1 MHFFSQDFVS
11 CSVKPQTAV
20 FLNELELIQQ
30 LREGDEL
37 AFKTLV
43 TTYQDMVYNTALG
56 VVQNSED
63 AEDVA
68 QEVFIQ
74 VYRSIDQFKGDAR
87 LSTWIYRITT
97 TKALDHI
104 RSRRR
109 KKRFAFITSLFGPN
123 DELVHEPVDFQHPG
137 VALDRKEQ
145 AALLFKMIEQL
156 PENQKVAFT
165 LHKTEELS
173 YQEIA
178 DVMKLSVSAVESLLF
193 RARQNLR
200 KLLEKHYQQNN
211 SQEE

>member
-1 MHFFSQDFVS
+1 M
-11 CSVKPQTAV
+11 
-20 FLNELELIQQ
+20 NELELIQQ
-30 LREGDEL
+30 LRAGDEG
-37 AFKTLV
+37 AFKSLV
-43 TTYQDMVYNTALG
+43 ANYQDLVYNTAVG
-56 VVQNSED
+56 IVQNSED

-104 RSRRR
+104 RSRKR

-137 VALDRKEQ
+137 VTLDRKEQ
-145 AALLFKMIEQL
+145 AALLFRMIEQL

-178 DVMKLSVSAVESLLF
+178 DVMQLSVSAVESLLF

-200 KLLEKHYQQNN
+200 KLLEKYYQQNN
-211 SQEE
+211 PHDK

>member
-1 MHFFSQDFVS
+1 
-11 CSVKPQTAV
+11 
-20 FLNELELIQQ
+20 LNELELIQQ
-30 LREGDEL
+30 LRAGDEL
-37 AFKTLV
+37 AFKSLV
-43 TTYQDMVYNTALG
+43 ANYQDLVYNTALG
-56 VVQNSED
+56 IVQNSED
-63 AEDVA
+63 AQDVA

-145 AALLFKMIEQL
+145 AALLFRMIDQL

-178 DVMKLSVSAVESLLF
+178 EVMKLSVSAVESLLF

-200 KLLEKHYQQNN
+200 KLLEKHYEQNN
-211 SQEE
+211 SQDP

>member
-1 MHFFSQDFVS
+1 
-11 CSVKPQTAV
+11 
-20 FLNELELIQQ
+20 LNELELIQQ
-30 LREGDEL
+30 LRAGDEG

-43 TTYQDMVYNTALG
+43 ANYQDLVYNTALG
-56 VVQNSED
+56 IVQNSED

-104 RSRRR
+104 RSRKR

-145 AALLFKMIEQL
+145 AALLFRMIDQL

-178 DVMKLSVSAVESLLF
+178 DVMQISVSAVESLLF

-200 KLLEKHYQQNN
+200 KLLEKYYQQNN
-211 SQEE
+211 SQDK

>member
-1 MHFFSQDFVS
+1 M
-11 CSVKPQTAV
+11 
-20 FLNELELIQQ
+20 NELELIQQ
-30 LREGDEL
+30 LRAGDEG
-37 AFKTLV
+37 AFKSLV
-43 TTYQDMVYNTALG
+43 ANYQDLVYNTALG

-74 VYRSIDQFKGDAR
+74 VFRSIDQFKGDAR

-104 RSRRR
+104 RSRKR

-145 AALLFKMIEQL
+145 AALLFRMIDQL

-178 DVMKLSVSAVESLLF
+178 DVMQLSVSAVESLLF

-200 KLLEKHYQQNN
+200 KLLEKYYQQNN
-211 SQEE
+211 PQDK

>member
-1 MHFFSQDFVS
+1 M
-11 CSVKPQTAV
+11 
-20 FLNELELIQQ
+20 NELELIQQ
-30 LREGDEL
+30 LRAGDEQ
-37 AFKTLV
+37 AFKSLV
-43 TTYQDMVYNTALG
+43 TNYQDLVFNTALG
-56 VVQNSED
+56 IVQNSED

-104 RSRRR
+104 RSRKR

-145 AALLFKMIEQL
+145 AALLFQMIAQL

-178 DVMKLSVSAVESLLF
+178 DVMQLSVSAVESLLF

-200 KLLEKHYQQNN
+200 KLLEKYYQQNN
-211 SQEE
+211 SQDK

>member
-1 MHFFSQDFVS
+1 
-11 CSVKPQTAV
+11 
-20 FLNELELIQQ
+20 LNELELIQQ
-30 LREGDEL
+30 LRAGDEG
-37 AFKTLV
+37 AFKSLV
-43 TTYQDMVYNTALG
+43 ANHQDLVYNTALG
-56 VVQNSED
+56 IVQNSED

-104 RSRRR
+104 RSRKR

-123 DELVHEPVDFQHPG
+123 DELIHEPVDFQHPG
-137 VALDRKEQ
+137 VTLDRKEQ
-145 AALLFKMIEQL
+145 AALLFRMIDQL

-178 DVMKLSVSAVESLLF
+178 DVMQLSVSAVESLLF

-200 KLLEKHYQQNN
+200 RLLEKYYQQNN
-211 SQEE
+211 PQDK

>member
-1 MHFFSQDFVS
+1 
-11 CSVKPQTAV
+11 
-20 FLNELELIQQ
+20 LNELELIQQ
-30 LREGDEL
+30 LRAGDEQ
-37 AFKTLV
+37 AFKSLV
-43 TTYQDMVYNTALG
+43 TNYQDLVYNTALG
-56 VVQNSED
+56 IVQNSED

-74 VYRSIDQFKGDAR
+74 VCRSIDQFKGDAR

-104 RSRRR
+104 RSRKR
-109 KKRFAFITSLFGPN
+109 KKRFAFITSLFGAN

-145 AALLFKMIEQL
+145 AALLFQMIAQL

-178 DVMKLSVSAVESLLF
+178 DVMQLSVSAVESLLF

-200 KLLEKHYQQNN
+200 KLLEKYYQQNN
-211 SQEE
+211 SQDK

>member
-1 MHFFSQDFVS
+1 M
-11 CSVKPQTAV
+11 
-20 FLNELELIQQ
+20 NELELIQQ

-37 AFKTLV
+37 AFKSLV
-43 TTYQDMVYNTALG
+43 ATYQDMVFNTALG
-56 VVQNSED
+56 IVQNAED

-74 VYRSIDQFKGDAR
+74 VFRSIDQFKGDAR

-109 KKRFAFITSLFGPN
+109 KKRFAFITSLFSAN
-123 DELVHEPVDFQHPG
+123 DELVHEPIDFQHPG

-145 AALLFKMIEQL
+145 AALLFRMIEQL

-165 LHKTEELS
+165 LHKTEGLS

-178 DVMKLSVSAVESLLF
+178 EVMELSVSAVESLLF

-200 KLLEKHYQQNN
+200 KLLEKHFEQDNN
-211 SQEE
+211 KS

>member
-1 MHFFSQDFVS
+1 M
-11 CSVKPQTAV
+11 
-20 FLNELELIQQ
+20 NELDLIQQ
-30 LREGDEL
+30 LREGDEQ
-37 AFKTLV
+37 AFKSLV
-43 TTYQDMVYNTALG
+43 TNYQDLVFNTALG
-56 VVQNSED
+56 IVQNSED

-104 RSRRR
+104 RSRKR

-145 AALLFKMIEQL
+145 AALLFQMIAQL

-178 DVMKLSVSAVESLLF
+178 DVMQLSVSAVESLLF

-200 KLLEKHYQQNN
+200 KLLEKYYQQNN
-211 SQEE
+211 SQDK

>member
-1 MHFFSQDFVS
+1 M
-11 CSVKPQTAV
+11 
-20 FLNELELIQQ
+20 NELELIQQ
-30 LREGDEL
+30 LRAGDEQ
-37 AFKTLV
+37 AFKSLV
-43 TTYQDMVYNTALG
+43 TNYQDLVYNTALG
-56 VVQNSED
+56 IVQNSAD

-104 RSRRR
+104 RSRKR

-145 AALLFKMIEQL
+145 AALLFQMINQL

-178 DVMKLSVSAVESLLF
+178 EVMQLSVSAVESLLF

-211 SQEE
+211 SQGK

>member
-1 MHFFSQDFVS
+1 M
-11 CSVKPQTAV
+11 
-20 FLNELELIQQ
+20 NELELIQQ
-30 LREGDEL
+30 LRAGDEG
-37 AFKTLV
+37 AFKSLV
-43 TTYQDMVYNTALG
+43 ANYQDLVYNTALG
-56 VVQNSED
+56 IVQNSED

-104 RSRRR
+104 RSRKR

-137 VALDRKEQ
+137 VTLDRKEQ
-145 AALLFKMIEQL
+145 AALLFRMIEQL
-156 PENQKVAFT
+156 PENQKVSFT

-178 DVMKLSVSAVESLLF
+178 DVMQLSVSAVESLLF

-200 KLLEKHYQQNN
+200 KLLEKYYQQNN
-211 SQEE
+211 SQDK

>member
-1 MHFFSQDFVS
+1 M
-11 CSVKPQTAV
+11 
-20 FLNELELIQQ
+20 NELELIQQ
-30 LREGDEL
+30 LRAGDEG
-37 AFKTLV
+37 AFKSLV
-43 TTYQDMVYNTALG
+43 ANYQDLVYNTALG
-56 VVQNSED
+56 IVQNSED

-104 RSRRR
+104 RSRKR

-145 AALLFKMIEQL
+145 AALLFRMIEQL

-178 DVMKLSVSAVESLLF
+178 DVMQLSVSAVESLLF

-200 KLLEKHYQQNN
+200 KLLEKYYQQNN
-211 SQEE
+211 PQDK

>member
-1 MHFFSQDFVS
+1 
-11 CSVKPQTAV
+11 
-20 FLNELELIQQ
+20 LNELELIQQ
-30 LREGDEL
+30 LRAGDEQ
-37 AFKTLV
+37 AFKSLV
-43 TTYQDMVYNTALG
+43 ANYQDMVYNTALG

-145 AALLFKMIEQL
+145 AALLFRMIEQL

-165 LHKTEELS
+165 LHKTEDLS

-178 DVMKLSVSAVESLLF
+178 EVMNLSVSAVESLLF

-211 SQEE
+211 SQDP

>member
-1 MHFFSQDFVS
+1 M
-11 CSVKPQTAV
+11 
-20 FLNELELIQQ
+20 NELELIQQ
-30 LREGDEL
+30 LRAGDEL
-37 AFKTLV
+37 AFKSLV
-43 TTYQDMVYNTALG
+43 TNYQDMVYNTALG
-56 VVQNSED
+56 IVQNSED
-63 AEDVA
+63 AEDVT

-145 AALLFKMIEQL
+145 AALLFRMIEQL

-165 LHKTEELS
+165 LHKTEDLS

-178 DVMKLSVSAVESLLF
+178 EVMNLSVSAVESLLF

-211 SQEE
+211 SQDP

>member
-1 MHFFSQDFVS
+1 M
-11 CSVKPQTAV
+11 
-20 FLNELELIQQ
+20 NELDLIQQ
-30 LREGDEL
+30 LRAGDEG
-37 AFKTLV
+37 AFKLLV
-43 TTYQDMVYNTALG
+43 ANYQDLVYNTALG

-104 RSRRR
+104 RSRKR

-137 VALDRKEQ
+137 VTLDRKEQ
-145 AALLFKMIEQL
+145 AALLFRMIDQL

-178 DVMKLSVSAVESLLF
+178 DVMQLSVSAVESLLF

-200 KLLEKHYQQNN
+200 KLLEKYYQQNN
-211 SQEE
+211 SQDK

>member
-1 MHFFSQDFVS
+1 M
-11 CSVKPQTAV
+11 
-20 FLNELELIQQ
+20 NELELIQQ
-30 LREGDEL
+30 LRAGDEL
-37 AFKTLV
+37 AFKSLV
-43 TTYQDMVYNTALG
+43 ENYQDLVYNTALG

-63 AEDVA
+63 AEDVT

-104 RSRRR
+104 RSRKR

-145 AALLFKMIEQL
+145 AALLFRMIDQL

-178 DVMKLSVSAVESLLF
+178 DVMQLSVSAVESLLF

-200 KLLEKHYQQNN
+200 KLLEKYYQQNN
-211 SQEE
+211 SEDK

>member
-1 MHFFSQDFVS
+1 
-11 CSVKPQTAV
+11 
-20 FLNELELIQQ
+20 LNELDLIQQ
-30 LREGDEL
+30 LREGDEQ
-37 AFKTLV
+37 AFKSLV
-43 TTYQDMVYNTALG
+43 TNYQDLVFNTALG
-56 VVQNSED
+56 IVQNSED

-104 RSRRR
+104 RSRKR

-123 DELVHEPVDFQHPG
+123 DELIHEPVDFQHPG

-145 AALLFKMIEQL
+145 AALLFQMIAQL

-178 DVMKLSVSAVESLLF
+178 DVMQLSVSAVESLLF

-200 KLLEKHYQQNN
+200 KLLEKYYQQNN
-211 SQEE
+211 SQDK

>member
-1 MHFFSQDFVS
+1 M
-11 CSVKPQTAV
+11 
-20 FLNELELIQQ
+20 NELELIQQ
-30 LREGDEL
+30 LRAGDEQ
-37 AFKTLV
+37 AFKSLV
-43 TTYQDMVYNTALG
+43 TNYQDLVYNTALG

-104 RSRRR
+104 RSRKR

-145 AALLFKMIEQL
+145 AALLFQMIAQL

-178 DVMKLSVSAVESLLF
+178 DVMQLSVSAVESLLF

-200 KLLEKHYQQNN
+200 KLLEKYYQQNN
-211 SQEE
+211 SQDK

>member
-1 MHFFSQDFVS
+1 
-11 CSVKPQTAV
+11 
-20 FLNELELIQQ
+20 LNELDLIQQ
-30 LREGDEL
+30 LRAGDEG
-37 AFKTLV
+37 AFKLLV
-43 TTYQDMVYNTALG
+43 ANYQDLVFNTAMG

-104 RSRRR
+104 RSRKR

-123 DELVHEPVDFQHPG
+123 DELVHEPVDFHHPG

-145 AALLFKMIEQL
+145 AALLFRMIDQL

-178 DVMKLSVSAVESLLF
+178 DVMQLSVSAVESLLF

-200 KLLEKHYQQNN
+200 KLLEKYYQQNN
-211 SQEE
+211 PQDK

>member
-1 MHFFSQDFVS
+1 
-11 CSVKPQTAV
+11 
-20 FLNELELIQQ
+20 LNELELIQQ
-30 LREGDEL
+30 LRAGDEL
-37 AFKTLV
+37 AFKSLV
-43 TTYQDMVYNTALG
+43 ENYQDLVYNTALG
-56 VVQNSED
+56 IVQNSED
-63 AEDVA
+63 AEDVT

-74 VYRSIDQFKGDAR
+74 VFRSIDQFKGDAR

-104 RSRRR
+104 RSRKR
-109 KKRFAFITSLFGPN
+109 KKRFAFITSLFGQN

-137 VALDRKEQ
+137 VTLDRKEQ
-145 AALLFKMIEQL
+145 AALLFRMIDQL

-178 DVMKLSVSAVESLLF
+178 DVMQLSVSAVESLLF

-200 KLLEKHYQQNN
+200 KLLEKYYQQNN
-211 SQEE
+211 SQDR

>member
-1 MHFFSQDFVS
+1 
-11 CSVKPQTAV
+11 
-20 FLNELELIQQ
+20 LNELELIQQ
-30 LREGDEL
+30 LRAGDEL
-37 AFKTLV
+37 AFKSLV
-43 TTYQDMVYNTALG
+43 ENYQDLVYNTALG

-74 VYRSIDQFKGDAR
+74 VFRSIDQFKGDAR

-104 RSRRR
+104 RSRKR
-109 KKRFAFITSLFGPN
+109 KKRFAFITSLFGAN
-123 DELVHEPVDFQHPG
+123 DELIHDPVDFQHPG

-145 AALLFKMIEQL
+145 AALLFRMIEQL
-156 PENQKVAFT
+156 PDNQKVAFT

-178 DVMKLSVSAVESLLF
+178 DVMQLSVSAVESLLF

-200 KLLEKHYQQNN
+200 KLLEKYYAQNN
-211 SQEE
+211 SQDK

>member
-1 MHFFSQDFVS
+1 M
-11 CSVKPQTAV
+11 
-20 FLNELELIQQ
+20 NELELIQR
-30 LREGDEL
+30 LREGDEG
-37 AFKTLV
+37 AFKKLV
-43 TTYQDMVYNTALG
+43 ENYQDLVFNTAIG
-56 VVQNSED
+56 IVQNSED

-104 RSRRR
+104 RSRKR

-123 DELVHEPVDFQHPG
+123 DELIHEPVDFQHPG

-145 AALLFKMIEQL
+145 AALLFKMIDQL

-178 DVMKLSVSAVESLLF
+178 DVMQLSVSAVESLLF

-211 SQEE
+211 SQGR

>member
-1 MHFFSQDFVS
+1 
-11 CSVKPQTAV
+11 
-20 FLNELELIQQ
+20 LNELELIQL
-30 LREGDEL
+30 LRAGDEL
-37 AFKTLV
+37 AFKSLV
-43 TTYQDMVYNTALG
+43 ANYQDLVYNTALG
-56 VVQNSED
+56 VVQNSAD
-63 AEDVA
+63 AEDVT

-74 VYRSIDQFKGDAR
+74 VFRSIDQFKGDAR

-104 RSRRR
+104 RSRKR

-123 DELVHEPVDFQHPG
+123 DELVHEPIDFQHHG
-137 VALDRKEQ
+137 VTLDRKEQ
-145 AALLFKMIEQL
+145 AALLFRIIDQL
-156 PENQKVAFT
+156 PDNQKVAFT

-200 KLLEKHYQQNN
+200 KLLEKYYQQNN
-211 SQEE
+211 PQDK

>member
-1 MHFFSQDFVS
+1 M
-11 CSVKPQTAV
+11 
-20 FLNELELIQQ
+20 NELELIQQ
-30 LREGDEL
+30 LRAGDEG
-37 AFKTLV
+37 AFKSLV
-43 TTYQDMVYNTALG
+43 ANYQDLVYNTALG
-56 VVQNSED
+56 IVQNSED

-104 RSRRR
+104 RSRKR

-137 VALDRKEQ
+137 VTLDRKEQ
-145 AALLFKMIEQL
+145 AALLFRMIEQL

-178 DVMKLSVSAVESLLF
+178 DVMQLSVSAVESLLF

-200 KLLEKHYQQNN
+200 KLLEKYYQQNN
-211 SQEE
+211 PQDK

>member
-1 MHFFSQDFVS
+1 
-11 CSVKPQTAV
+11 
-20 FLNELELIQQ
+20 LNELELIQQ
-30 LREGDEL
+30 LRAGNEL
-37 AFKTLV
+37 AFKSLV
-43 TTYQDMVYNTALG
+43 ENYQDLVYNTALG

-123 DELVHEPVDFQHPG
+123 DELIHEPVDFQHPG
-137 VALDRKEQ
+137 VTLDRKEQ
-145 AALLFKMIEQL
+145 AALLFRMIDQL

-178 DVMKLSVSAVESLLF
+178 EVMKLSVSAVESLLF

-200 KLLEKHYQQNN
+200 KLLEKYYQQNN
-211 SQEE
+211 SQDQ

>member
-1 MHFFSQDFVS
+1 M
-11 CSVKPQTAV
+11 
-20 FLNELELIQQ
+20 NELELIQQ

-37 AFKTLV
+37 AFKSLV
-43 TTYQDMVYNTALG
+43 GAYQDMVYNTALG
-56 VVQNSED
+56 VVQNAED

-145 AALLFKMIEQL
+145 AALLFQMINQL
-156 PENQKVAFT
+156 PDNQKVAFT
-165 LHKTEELS
+165 LHKTEGLS

-178 DVMKLSVSAVESLLF
+178 DVMQLSVSAVESLLF

-200 KLLEKHYQQNN
+200 KLLEKHYQQDNTHG
-211 SQEE
+211 S

>member
-1 MHFFSQDFVS
+1 
-11 CSVKPQTAV
+11 
-20 FLNELELIQQ
+20 LNELELIQQ
-30 LREGDEL
+30 LRAGDEG
-37 AFKTLV
+37 AFKSLV
-43 TTYQDMVYNTALG
+43 ANYQDLVYNTALG
-56 VVQNSED
+56 IVQNSED

-104 RSRRR
+104 RSRKR

-145 AALLFKMIEQL
+145 AALLFRMIEQL

-178 DVMKLSVSAVESLLF
+178 DVMQLSVSAVESLLF

-200 KLLEKHYQQNN
+200 KLLEKYYQQNN
-211 SQEE
+211 PQDK

>member
-1 MHFFSQDFVS
+1 M
-11 CSVKPQTAV
+11 
-20 FLNELELIQQ
+20 NELELIQQ
-30 LREGDEL
+30 LRAGDEG
-37 AFKTLV
+37 AFKSLV
-43 TTYQDMVYNTALG
+43 ANYQDLVYNTALG
-56 VVQNSED
+56 IVQNSED
-63 AEDVA
+63 AQDVA

-74 VYRSIDQFKGDAR
+74 VFRSIDQFKGDAR

-104 RSRRR
+104 RSRKR

-145 AALLFKMIEQL
+145 AALLFRMIDQL

-200 KLLEKHYQQNN
+200 KLLEKYYQQNN
-211 SQEE
+211 PQDK

>member
-1 MHFFSQDFVS
+1 
-11 CSVKPQTAV
+11 
-20 FLNELELIQQ
+20 LNELDLIQQ
-30 LREGDEL
+30 LRAGDEG
-37 AFKTLV
+37 AFKSLV
-43 TTYQDMVYNTALG
+43 ANYQDLVYNTALG
-56 VVQNSED
+56 IVQNSED

-104 RSRRR
+104 RSRKR

-123 DELVHEPVDFQHPG
+123 DELIHEPVDFQHPG

-145 AALLFKMIEQL
+145 AALLFRMIEQL

-173 YQEIA
+173 YQEIS
-178 DVMKLSVSAVESLLF
+178 DVMQISVSAVESLLF

-200 KLLEKHYQQNN
+200 KLLEKYYQQNN
-211 SQEE
+211 PQDK

>member
-1 MHFFSQDFVS
+1 
-11 CSVKPQTAV
+11 
-20 FLNELELIQQ
+20 LNELELIQQ
-30 LREGDEL
+30 LRAGDEG
-37 AFKTLV
+37 AFKSLV
-43 TTYQDMVYNTALG
+43 ANYQDLVYNTALG
-56 VVQNSED
+56 IVQNSED

-104 RSRRR
+104 RSRKR

-137 VALDRKEQ
+137 VTLDRKEQ
-145 AALLFKMIEQL
+145 AALLFRMIEQL

-178 DVMKLSVSAVESLLF
+178 DIMQLSVSAVESLLF

-200 KLLEKHYQQNN
+200 KLLEKYYQQNN
-211 SQEE
+211 PQDK

>member
-1 MHFFSQDFVS
+1 M
-11 CSVKPQTAV
+11 
-20 FLNELELIQQ
+20 
-30 LREGDEL
+30 
-37 AFKTLV
+37 AFKSLV
-43 TTYQDMVYNTALG
+43 ANYQDMVYNTALG
-56 VVQNSED
+56 IVQNSED
-63 AEDVA
+63 AEDVT

-109 KKRFAFITSLFGPN
+109 KKRFAFVTSLFGPN
-123 DELVHEPVDFQHPG
+123 DELIHEPVDFHHPG

-145 AALLFKMIEQL
+145 AALLFRMIEQL
-156 PENQKVAFT
+156 PDNQRLAFT

-200 KLLEKHYQQNN
+200 KLLEKYYQQNN
-211 SQEE
+211 SQDQ